1 VKRLKG
7 PELKVPTLKVPSFLG
22 DLYHDLRDRRLLPL
36 VALVLVAIAATPI
49 LLGQH
54 SETAP
59 SSSAEGGGPFATL
72 KEARDRGARL
82 TVVQA
87 TPGLRDYRKR
97 LRDRSPT
104 DPFRK
109 TTAKPDLSG
118 AQLGGGAE
126 GGLEGGSASS
136 NATTESTSTTVKET
150 STTKT
155 TESTTATNGS
165 GGGVSGAGSESSGDS
180 SNGTLY
186 TWAADLTIV
195 HSSGSEAE
203 GNKQSDPPMK
213 LEGVLG
219 PTTLPS
225 EKIQVVTYLG
235 RSPKTHRAV
244 FLVSSQVTGVFGEG
258 KCAAGTGSCQLI
270 ELETGF
276 PEVFEYGE
284 GTDRYSVKVTKLE
297 SVPDGHA

>member
-1 VKRLKG
+1 MKRLKG
-7 PELKVPTLKVPSFLG
+7 PELKMPTLKVPAFFG

-36 VALVLVAIAATPI
+36 IALVLVAIVATPI
-49 LLGQH
+49 LLGQS

-59 SSSAEGGGPFATL
+59 RPAAGGGGPFATL

-104 DPFRK
+104 DPFRS
-109 TTAKPDLSG
+109 TAAKADLSG

-126 GGLEGGSASS
+126 GGSTSS
-136 NATTESTSTTVKET
+136 SATTKSTSTTVKET

-155 TESTTATNGS
+155 TESTTASNGS
-165 GGGVSGAGSESSGDS
+165 GGGVSGAGSESSGNS
-180 SNGTLY
+180 SHGTLY

-195 HSSGSEAE
+195 HSSGNEAE

-213 LEGVLG
+213 LESVLG

-244 FLVSSQVTGVFGEG
+244 FLVSPQVTGVFGEG

-284 GTDRYSVKVTKLE
+284 GTDRYTVKVTKLE
-297 SVPDGHA
+297 AVPDGHA

>member
-1 VKRLKG
+1 MKRLKG
-7 PELKVPTLKVPSFLG
+7 PELKMPALKAPAFLT

-36 VALVLVAIAATPI
+36 IALVLVAIVATPI
-49 LLGQH
+49 LLGQG
-54 SETAP
+54 SEEPPPA
-59 SSSAEGGGPFATL
+59 GGGAFAAL
-72 KEARDRGARL
+72 REAGDAGSRL
-82 TVVQA
+82 TVVEA

-97 LRDRSPT
+97 LHGRKPT

-109 TTAKPDLSG
+109 STAKPDLSG
-118 AQLGGGAE
+118 AKLGGGA
-126 GGLEGGSASS
+126 EGGSASS
-136 NATTESTSTTVKET
+136 NATTKSTSTTVKET

-155 TESTTATNGS
+155 TESTTTTNGS
-165 GGGVSGAGSESSGDS
+165 GEGISGAGSESSGDS
-180 SNGTLY
+180 SHGTLY

-195 HSSGSEAE
+195 YSSGSEAE
-203 GNKQSDPPMK
+203 GNKQSDPPKK

-219 PTTLPS
+219 PTTLPG

-244 FLVSSQVTGVFGEG
+244 FLVSPQVTGVFGEG

-284 GTDRYSVKVTKLE
+284 GTDRYTVKVTKLE
-297 SVPDGHA
+297 PVPDGHA

>member
-1 VKRLKG
+1 MKRLKG
-7 PELKVPTLKVPSFLG
+7 PELKMPTLKVPAFFG

-36 VALVLVAIAATPI
+36 IALVLVAIVATPI
-49 LLGQH
+49 LLGQS
-54 SETAP
+54 SEATPPA
-59 SSSAEGGGPFATL
+59 AAGAFAAL
-72 KEARDRGARL
+72 HEASGAGSKL
-82 TVVQA
+82 TVVEA

-97 LRDRSPT
+97 LRGRQPT
-104 DPFRK
+104 DPFRPSK
-109 TTAKPDLSG
+109 AKPNLSG
-118 AQLGGGAE
+118 ARLGGGGE
-126 GGLEGGSASS
+126 GSEGGSTSS
-136 NATTESTSTTVKET
+136 SATTKSTSTTVKET

-155 TESTTATNGS
+155 TEKTTATNGS
-165 GGGVSGAGSESSGDS
+165 GEGAPSSGSEGSGGSSKGA
-180 SNGTLY
+180 TLY

-203 GNKQSDPPMK
+203 GNKQSDPPLK

-225 EKIQVVTYLG
+225 EKIQVVTYIG

-244 FLVSSQVTGVFGEG
+244 FLVSPQVTGVFGEG

-297 SVPDGHA
+297 AVPDGHA